1 METRRFSVDTLVGY
15 RPTSTSPPPSSTSP
29 PTAPTSVILFT
40 SRSCTQ
46 AFERQAVS
54 SFRSVRSAAPFLGR
68 RGSRCSQFCAHPV
81 QGQDAA
87 RYQVGCAIIIVYF
100 ILSLVIVERL
110 NKLTGM
116 IIMFITVNII
126 NFPSLIKQMFNNKI
140 VFRT

>member
-15 RPTSTSPPPSSTSP
+15 RPTSPPPPPPSP
-29 PTAPTSVILFT
+29 PYRQLPTAPTSVILFT

-46 AFERQAVS
+46 ALERQAVS

-100 ILSLVIVERL
+100 ILSLVI
-110 NKLTGM
+110 
-116 IIMFITVNII
+116 
-126 NFPSLIKQMFNNKI
+126 Q
-140 VFRT
+140 

>member
-1 METRRFSVDTLVGY
+1 MLYRNKEVFRRHTRRLPAY
-15 RPTSTSPPPSSTSP
+15 LNPPPHRQHQ
-29 PTAPTSVILFT
+29 PTSVILFT

-46 AFERQAVS
+46 ALERQAVS
-54 SFRSVRSAAPFLGR
+54 SFRSVRSAAPILGR

-87 RYQVGCAIIIVYF
+87 RYQVGCAIIIVNF
-100 ILSLVIVERL
+100 ILSLVIVEPL

-126 NFPSLIKQMFNNKI
+126 NFPFLIKHMFNNII
-140 VFRT
+140 VFRI